1 MTVDTEPAKKRTQRL
16 KELPFNRMV
25 PNILTLLALA
35 AGLTSIRFALMH
47 KWEYAAFSLVVA
59 AILDT
64 MDGRVARL
72 LKGASKFGA
81 ELDSLSDFVCF
92 GVSPA
97 LILYLWA
104 MQDAG
109 RAGWILVMLFAM
121 CCGLRLARFNVASDD
136 DDAPEWK
143 ANFFAG
149 VPAPAGAGLVL
160 LPLILSFQIETD
172 VLRSPWVVAGFLFVV
187 GGLLVSSVPTYS
199 FKKLKVSRNFI
210 MPTMLIVAG
219 VAAFSVSVPWLTL
232 STVLALYLGTF
243 VFSIRSFRRYQAQEP
258 AKTDTLD

>member
-1 MTVDTEPAKKRTQRL
+1 MEPETEQQKKPAKRL
-16 KELPFNRMV
+16 KDLPFNRMI

-35 AGLTSIRFALMH
+35 AGLTSIRFALLEQ
-47 KWEYAAFSLVVA
+47 WQFAALSLVVA

-64 MDGRVARL
+64 LDGRVARL
-72 LKGASKFGA
+72 LKGASRFGA

-121 CCGLRLARFNVASDD
+121 CCGLRLARFNVATEDENTPD
-136 DDAPEWK
+136 WK
-143 ANFFAG
+143 AHFFAG

-160 LPLILSFQIETD
+160 MPLILSFQID
-172 VLRSPWVVAGFLFVV
+172 SDIFRSPWVVSAVLFMV
-187 GGLLVSSVPTYS
+187 GALLVSSVPTYS
-199 FKKLKVSRNFI
+199 FKKLKISRNFI
-210 MPTMLIVAG
+210 LPTMLIVAG

-232 STVLALYLGTF
+232 TCVLGFYLCTF
-243 VFSIRSFRRYQAQEP
+243 PFSIRAARRYQAQAE
-258 AKTDTLD
+258 TTTSGS